1 MYNSLARKNSSQNRT
16 GRHKM
21 NNKKP
26 QQSFQ
31 YNTVPT
37 SDNTQNT
44 LFLEKERLIVPI
56 IFIPG
61 IMGSNLKVKPS
72 NTDSN
77 TDKVWRLDNVFSLLG
92 WALPHYGNAK
102 ARKSKLSP
110 DKTAV
115 DDRGKII
122 DAAASEVANIKHYY
136 NTQLHLIGDDKS
148 RQNEVRQLKRERRQ
162 KIDEAIKNT
171 LENRLFGSR
180 QERGW
185 GTVGFFTYGKI
196 LDKLQAS
203 LFDQSG
209 SIPAKINKLVNK
221 SPLFNLDDGAK
232 TTLFL
237 KDDEDIK
244 HCQQFYFPVHAMGYN
259 WLESNEDSAMALK
272 ELVDVTLPRHY
283 QKRGKFYGKVIIITH
298 SMGGLVSRCYTQAL
312 GGEDKVLGVIHGV
325 QPATGAVAAYTRM
338 KRGTNINTGFFGK
351 PKAVITENVL
361 GKDAAEMTAVCAQAP
376 GPLQLLPTPEY
387 GMEWLKIKD
396 LKGDEVAYPSLDHPD
411 IYDDIYL
418 AKDKWWCACEPHLIN
433 PFNRNYDKKLMEDDW
448 YKYESIMI
456 KKVKKF
462 NSAIANQYHPNTY
475 AFFGLEDK
483 INPIKITALTYQTA
497 QWQGKRI
504 SSHKEPATNHI
515 GDQHRIRLREKKN
528 RRTLKN
534 DDIYEKYKLLPAD
547 GNGDGTVAQRS
558 GEIPVEYLTARM
570 HFPVDHEGAYGEK
583 ESEDFTLRAIVD
595 IVKKVPLT

>member
-1 MYNSLARKNSSQNRT
+1 
-16 GRHKM
+16 M

-44 LFLEKERLIVPI
+44 LYLEKGRLIVPI

-61 IMGSNLKVKPS
+61 VMGSNLKVKPS
-72 NTDSN
+72 NTDTN
-77 TDKVWRLDNVFSLLG
+77 TDKVWRLDYVFSLLG

-122 DAAASEVANIKHYY
+122 EASDDASDRKVAQIKHHYD
-136 NTQLHLIGDDKS
+136 TQLHLLGNDKS

-171 LENRLFGSR
+171 TENRLFGSR

-185 GTVGFFTYGKI
+185 GTVGFFSYGEF
-196 LDKLQAS
+196 LDELQTS

-221 SPLFNLDDGAK
+221 SPLFSLDDGAK
-232 TTLFL
+232 TTLFF
-237 KDDEDIK
+237 KDKKDIE
-244 HCQQFYFPVHAMGYN
+244 HCKQFYFPVHAMGYN
-259 WLESNEDSAMALK
+259 WLKSNEDSAMALK
-272 ELVDVTLPRHY
+272 ELVDVTLPRYY

-338 KRGTNINTGFFGK
+338 KRGTEVNSGFFGK
-351 PKAVITENVL
+351 PVAAITENAL

-387 GMEWLKIKD
+387 GMEWLNIID
-396 LKGDEVAYPSLDHPD
+396 ANGNPISYFSPENPD
-411 IYDDIYL
+411 IYNDIYL

-433 PFNRNYDKKLMEDDW
+433 PLNSDHNEEQMEDDW
-448 YKYESIMI
+448 KEYENIIKY
-456 KKVKKF
+456 KVKTF

-475 AFFGLEDK
+475 AFFGIENK
-483 INPIKITALTYQTA
+483 KPIKMSALTYQTA
-497 QWQGKRI
+497 QWQGKPI
-504 SSHKEPATNHI
+504 SSHKVPPKNHI
-515 GDQHRIRLREKKN
+515 GDQRRLNLKELKG

-534 DDIYEKYKLLPAD
+534 GDIYEKYTLLPAD
-547 GNGDGTVAQRS
+547 GNGDGTVPQRS

-570 HFPVDHEGAYGEK
+570 HFSVDHEGAYKEK
-583 ESEDFTLRAIVD
+583 ESKDFTLRAIID
-595 IVKKVPLT
+595 IVKKVPLA

>member
-1 MYNSLARKNSSQNRT
+1 MS
-16 GRHKM
+16 
-21 NNKKP
+21 NKKP

-44 LFLEKERLIVPI
+44 LFLEKGRLIVPI

-61 IMGSNLKVKPS
+61 VMGSNLKVKPK
-72 NTDSN
+72 NIKKQKAK
-77 TDKVWRLDNVFSLLG
+77 KVWRLDSHLSVLG
-92 WALPHYGNAK
+92 WALPYYGNAK
-102 ARKSKLSP
+102 ARKLELAP

-122 DAAASEVANIKHYY
+122 EASDDASDRKVAQIKHHYD
-136 NTQLHLIGDDKS
+136 TQLHLLGNDKS

-171 LENRLFGSR
+171 TENRLFGSR

-185 GTVGFFTYGKI
+185 GTVGFFSYGEF
-196 LDKLQAS
+196 LDELQTS

-209 SIPAKINKLVNK
+209 SIPAKINELVNK
-221 SPLFNLDDGAK
+221 SPLFSLDDGAK
-232 TTLFL
+232 TTLFF
-237 KDDEDIK
+237 KDKKDIE
-244 HCQQFYFPVHAMGYN
+244 HCKQFYFPVHAMGYN
-259 WLESNEDSAMALK
+259 WLKSNEDSAMALK
-272 ELVDVTLPRHY
+272 ELVDVTLPRYY

-338 KRGTNINTGFFGK
+338 KRGTEVNSGFFGK
-351 PKAVITENVL
+351 PVAAITENVL

-387 GMEWLKIKD
+387 GMEWLNIID
-396 LKGDEVAYPSLDHPD
+396 ANGNPISYFSPENPD
-411 IYDDIYL
+411 IYNDIYL
-418 AKDKWWCACEPHLIN
+418 AKDKWWCVCEPHLIN
-433 PFNRNYDKKLMEDDW
+433 PLNSDHNEEQMKVDW

-456 KKVKKF
+456 KKVKTF

-475 AFFGLEDK
+475 AFFGIE
-483 INPIKITALTYQTA
+483 NEEEQIKMSALTYQTA
-497 QWQGKRI
+497 QWQGKNI

-515 GDQHRIRLREKKN
+515 GDQRRLNLKELKGS
-528 RRTLKN
+528 RTLKN
-534 DDIYEKYKLLPAD
+534 GDISEKYTLLPAD
-547 GNGDGTVAQRS
+547 GNGDGTVPQRS
-558 GEIPVEYLTARM
+558 GEIPIKYLTARM
-570 HFPVDHEGAYGEK
+570 HFSVEHEPAYQK
-583 ESEDFTLRAIVD
+583 DESQDFTLRAIID
-595 IVKKVPLT
+595 IVKKVPLA